1 MYSGVLSV
9 GVGDAM
15 AATAGSLFGRLKWPG
30 TTIITVCRLG
40 LYQRRRGAAQA
51 ISLCNNVGR
60 GRILVAQRH
69 CRA

>member
-30 TTIITVCRLG
+30 TTTIVVQYCT
-40 LYQRRRGAAQA
+40 
-51 ISLCNNVGR
+51 N
-60 GRILVAQRH
+60 
-69 CRA
+69 